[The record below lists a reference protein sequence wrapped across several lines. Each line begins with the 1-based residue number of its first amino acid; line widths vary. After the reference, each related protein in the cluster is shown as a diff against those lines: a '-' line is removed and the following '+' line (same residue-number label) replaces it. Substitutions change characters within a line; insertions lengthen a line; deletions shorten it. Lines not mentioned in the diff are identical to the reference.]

1 MSKPRHF
8 GLHFPGCA
16 RRRGKECNAPGSK
29 DPQLQ
34 APCLCGPPPCG
45 ALHDTRVSSDP
56 PIRSLRGQTTRVSCL
71 PKPWPGRLL
80 VSTAAHADQW
90 PPAVRRS
97 PCGTTACFCGGSSL
111 WVMTLSVITQPGS
124 CESRRRARC
133 RVLQRGGGSSQPGG
147 CMHRRCRPG
156 FAAGFA
162 ACTVQ
167 APARAAQGIAA
178 RGPSQEQRLSKRAS
192 LSSMTRCGGPAPSAG
207 RPSGQTD
214 WGMSLRR
221 CLVQVNPAVA
231 RPLGRAPA
239 PRPVPRRQ
247 AEEGPQAGA
256 SGHGRRGAGLERC
269 SGRERSAR
277 RRLRRRRLFTPY
289 SQALR
294 RICTGCHAV
303 AGAGATRR
311 RADKGGWPRGQ
322 CGVSGG

>member
-111 WVMTLSVITQPGS
+111 WVMTL
-124 CESRRRARC
+124 
-133 RVLQRGGGSSQPGG
+133 
-147 CMHRRCRPG
+147 
-156 FAAGFA
+156 AA
-162 ACTVQ
+162 V
-167 APARAAQGIAA
+167 R
-178 RGPSQEQRLSKRAS
+178 
-192 LSSMTRCGGPAPSAG
+192 
-207 RPSGQTD
+207 
-214 WGMSLRR
+214 
-221 CLVQVNPAVA
+221 
-231 RPLGRAPA
+231 
-239 PRPVPRRQ
+239 
-247 AEEGPQAGA
+247 
-256 SGHGRRGAGLERC
+256 
-269 SGRERSAR
+269 
-277 RRLRRRRLFTPY
+277 
-289 SQALR
+289 
-294 RICTGCHAV
+294 AV
-303 AGAGATRR
+303 AGPVVAFCSEAEEAASREDACTDAAAQALQQALQHAQCKLRR
-311 RADKGGWPRGQ
+311 EPLKGSPRVGPAKSSDSPRGHRS
-322 CGVSGG
+322 VL